1 MFMFYSFWCCVLNDI
16 LIMGLLHMLL
26 NTLVNFFTH
35 GWFILC
41 VYGLMI
47 IYKFIFS
54 VYVLWVFVPLLC
66 SVVLVV

>member
-35 GWFILC
+35 GWFFLF
-41 VYGLMI
+41 VYGFMI